1 MLDSSAG
8 VIKMKIV
15 ILMGSPRKQDSLNV
29 CKEIESRLGAK
40 NFTYDYIFLKDYEI
54 QDCRGCG
61 LCFKKS
67 ENLCPCK
74 DDLSIIRKKLIDA
87 DGIVFATPVYA
98 YQVPAPLKRIIDRM
112 AFLFHRQELV
122 GKPVLIVVTSDGGG
136 HKQVSNYIKMTVSGW
151 ACNLIGTINIISP
164 MYFKNRKDDSAWGYN
179 ESYHNKISLRI
190 KKFTHKFKEMIESKV
205 IKAPSFYEIFMFN
218 CLRTKT
224 FTSKA
229 DYDFWNKKNW
239 LSSYYF
245 YDTKLN
251 PFKKIFGIILRV
263 IIDLAGKR
271 LKNKVS

>member
-1 MLDSSAG
+1 MLDNRIG
-8 VIKMKIV
+8 EIEMKIV

-29 CKEIESRLGAK
+29 CKEIESRLGTK
-40 NFTYDYIFLKDYEI
+40 DITYDYIFLKDYEI

-61 LCFKKS
+61 ICFNKS

-74 DDLSIIRKKLIDA
+74 DDLSIIRKKLIEA
-87 DGIVFATPVYA
+87 DGIVLATPVYA
-98 YQVPAPLKRIIDRM
+98 YQVPAPIKRIIDRM

-122 GKPVLIVVTSDGGG
+122 GKPVLVVVTSDGGG
-136 HKQVSNYIKMTVSGW
+136 HKQVSKYIKMTVSGW

-164 MYFKNRKDDSAWGYN
+164 MYFKDKKDNSAWGYS

-190 KKFTHKFKEMIESKV
+190 KKLSHKFKVSIESKV
-205 IKAPSFYEIFMFN
+205 TKNPSFYELFMFN

-224 FTSKA
+224 FTFQA
-229 DYDFWNKKNW
+229 DYDFWNEKGW

-251 PFKKIFGIILRV
+251 IFKKVFGNILR
-263 IIDLAGKR
+263 IIINLAGQR
-271 LKNKVS
+271 LKNKIP